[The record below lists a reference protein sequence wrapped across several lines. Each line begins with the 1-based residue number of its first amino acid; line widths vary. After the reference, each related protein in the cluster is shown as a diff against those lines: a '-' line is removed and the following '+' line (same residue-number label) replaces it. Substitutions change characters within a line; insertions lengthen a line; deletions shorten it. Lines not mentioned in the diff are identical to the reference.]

1 MELLLSNEASKH
13 DRDSSFEGEAGDKS
27 ISFSFVEETIRRF
40 SNYKSISDV
49 LSNLRILSKFRN
61 LPIFNFSS
69 SYILIILNGK
79 QNSTLAINSE
89 WESEWKTI

>member
-1 MELLLSNEASKH
+1 MIGSKVSFSFQWSFLLSNEASKH

-49 LSNLRILSKFRN
+49 LSNFRILKLNFATFLFLIS
-61 LPIFNFSS
+61 LLVIF
-69 SYILIILNGK
+69 
-79 QNSTLAINSE
+79 
-89 WESEWKTI
+89 